1 MNLSV
6 PQRLGGRL
14 AWRLSLFTF
23 IYCGC
28 RLHVLCM
35 DTAVY
40 MGRSEFN
47 FPESVFSSHHVGLR
61 DQAQAAA
68 KLGGRTF
75 TH

>member
-1 MNLSV
+1 MNLSM
-6 PQRLGGRL
+6 PQRLGRRL

-28 RLHVLCM
+28 RLYVLCM
-35 DTAVY
+35 DTTVY
-40 MGRSEFN
+40 TGRSEFN
-47 FPESVFSSHHVGLR
+47 FPESVFSSYHVGLR
-61 DQAQAAA
+61 GQVQVAA